1 MAIGDPRLD
10 GGTLDYFIM
19 MVLKADELA
28 AEYERYYEEP
38 IKLTTANAGYEWI
51 KRLMENDP
59 LLVRGEKDVPAI
71 IGEKGLKDAP
81 VGLVAGSRF
90 AWVNDPTRGDLRFFP
105 PL

>member
-1 MAIGDPRLD
+1 VAIGDPRLD

-59 LLVRGEKDVPAI
+59 LLVRGEKDVPCHYW
-71 IGEKGLKDAP
+71 GKG
-81 VGLVAGSRF
+81 S
-90 AWVNDPTRGDLRFFP
+90 
-105 PL
+105 